1 LRARQAAG
9 LALGLGLA
17 AAAGR
22 GVARADGPEDWSAL
36 FNARLL
42 QSADNDA
49 DGAAAA
55 YETLLAQLPADD
67 PLRPEV
73 LYWLGR
79 ARAEQGRPDEAVE
92 ALRAAAGDARVR
104 ARARAFHEALRLGQ
118 RAVRGLP
125 LGTGFDAGDA
135 QPFVRA
141 ADDGDPD
148 DLSTQ
153 VAPGHGQVLAWAREV
168 REGADGVLLVRLD
181 GAAQA
186 VERLGLA
193 LGTVGGP
200 AHVRVRA
207 LDADGRW
214 WTAPL
219 VSLPPNTWA
228 RVDLR
233 RGDFLPAEAPAAAR
247 ALTSPITRLE
257 LRDLTAA
264 HDVFRGEHTL
274 RVDDLTLR

>member
-1 LRARQAAG
+1 MTPRRAA
-9 LALGLGLA
+9 ALGLGLA
-17 AAAGR
+17 LAGAAGR
-22 GVARADGPEDWSAL
+22 GVAWADGPEDWSAL

-49 DGAAAA
+49 EGAAAA
-55 YETLLAQLPADD
+55 YETLLAQLPAED
-67 PLRPEV
+67 PLRQEV

-79 ARAEQGRPDEAVE
+79 ARAEQGRPDDAVE
-92 ALRAAAGDARVR
+92 ALREAAGDPRVR
-104 ARARAFHEALRLGQ
+104 PRARAFHEALRLGQ
-118 RAVRGLP
+118 RSVGALP
-125 LGTGFDAGDA
+125 LTTGFDRAEA

-148 DLSTQ
+148 DLAIQ

-168 REGADGVLLVRLD
+168 REGADGVILLRLD

-186 VERLGLA
+186 VERVGFA
-193 LGTVGGP
+193 VGTVGGP

-207 LDADGRW
+207 LDSDGRW

-219 VSLPPNTWA
+219 LSLPPNTWA

-233 RGDFLPAEAPAAAR
+233 RADFLPADAPAAAR
-247 ALTSPITRLE
+247 ALRGRITRVE
-257 LRDLTAA
+257 LRDMTAA

-274 RVDDLTLR
+274 RVDDLSLR